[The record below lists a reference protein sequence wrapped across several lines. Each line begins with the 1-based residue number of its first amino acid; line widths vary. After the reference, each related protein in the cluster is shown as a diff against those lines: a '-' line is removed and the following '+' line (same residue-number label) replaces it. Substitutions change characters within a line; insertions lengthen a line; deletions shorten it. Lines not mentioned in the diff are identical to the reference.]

1 LNIMAQAKRQNA
13 AETASPASEGGDGV
27 QGGEKQS
34 AADFILAQPRDIAPA
49 EVVAR
54 GKAAGIK
61 FTASWVGKTRR
72 AADESGGPASGARRK
87 PGRPPGKKST
97 SAAKPRGKATKV
109 TTPRGKSRGASKK
122 SAAEKAPG
130 KPATQPFEGSK
141 KDFVLGA
148 PPDMKPTDVVALAKK
163 SGIEISANYV
173 SGIRSIAK
181 KNAGAP
187 KRGPGRP
194 RKTEAT
200 PAAAPAAAPK
210 RRGRPPKSA
219 TAAAAVTELAPAPRK
234 LGRPRKVS
242 VESSPAASE
251 QSGSASDE
259 ALVFDLVLRLG
270 LVRSELLFGRVI
282 ERLKGMRFGD

>member
-109 TTPRGKSRGASKK
+109 TTPRGKSRGAS
-122 SAAEKAPG
+122 
-130 KPATQPFEGSK
+130 
-141 KDFVLGA
+141 
-148 PPDMKPTDVVALAKK
+148 
-163 SGIEISANYV
+163 
-173 SGIRSIAK
+173 
-181 KNAGAP
+181 
-187 KRGPGRP
+187 
-194 RKTEAT
+194 
-200 PAAAPAAAPK
+200 
-210 RRGRPPKSA
+210 
-219 TAAAAVTELAPAPRK
+219 
-234 LGRPRKVS
+234 
-242 VESSPAASE
+242 
-251 QSGSASDE
+251 
-259 ALVFDLVLRLG
+259 
-270 LVRSELLFGRVI
+270 
-282 ERLKGMRFGD
+282 